1 MAYPWCARGGEF
13 RAQVAGGVGREEE
26 EASPGGLSGEEG
38 SIPGV
43 VDFQGGFLPVV
54 GMAQAAEASGDVEGE
69 AEGGG
74 QERGEEQKE
83 PGSFSGTEM
92 VCMAKPGESE
102 EEEQGG
108 GQEEE
113 LDGEE
118 GGEVGELVGHKEG
131 EPDGAGMQAE
141 GVLELAPCKKGE
153 EQEGEG
159 EEGDAPEPGH
169 PLLGGVQGAVGEGG
183 VGVAMIQG
191 QVVGGVEEIRI
202 FSFQR
207 IAFPGTL

>member
-1 MAYPWCARGGEF
+1 M
-13 RAQVAGGVGREEE
+13 
-26 EASPGGLSGEEG
+26 
-38 SIPGV
+38 
-43 VDFQGGFLPVV
+43 
-54 GMAQAAEASGDVEGE
+54 EGE

-118 GGEVGELVGHKEG
+118 GGEVGELVGHKKG
-131 EPDGAGMQAE
+131 EPDGAGMQA
-141 GVLELAPCKKGE
+141 GGSLGTSAM
-153 EQEGEG
+153 QEGR
-159 EEGDAPEPGH
+159 
-169 PLLGGVQGAVGEGG
+169 GAG
-183 VGVAMIQG
+183 A
-191 QVVGGVEEIRI
+191 
-202 FSFQR
+202 
-207 IAFPGTL
+207 